1 MLVTIHR
8 CSEIQEVEEV
18 GGVVPELNCLTLL
31 DILENE

>member
-18 GGVVPELNCLTLL
+18 GGVVPEK
-31 DILENE
+31 LEIFSNPDRTV